1 MHPPTKTRTQ
11 ETRLHLWKEVWTPD
25 LAARG
30 IPTTPGCDPLA
41 MLTSDG
47 HTAQMVREGLP
58 GTCICMFVCVYVY
71 ICVCW
76 TAFGRMIN

>member
-1 MHPPTKTRTQ
+1 MDFGVPWLFPPPTQLPPHTHPHTNI
-11 ETRLHLWKEVWTPD
+11 THPLHTNTNTKVWAPD
-25 LAARG
+25 LLSRG

-58 GTCICMFVCVYVY
+58 GKRV
-71 ICVCW
+71 W
-76 TAFGRMIN
+76 NLS